1 MTKEFKKTAQAMTI
15 HLGEFLVQ
23 ENFISEAQLEEVLV
37 YKEETQSRFG
47 EACVRL
53 EFIDQNTL
61 TEMLGRQLRIPRVE
75 LEYYE
80 IDPDILDLVDKE
92 LSNELNVLPLY
103 RIDNELVVAT
113 DEPLNVTIIDSMQRS
128 TKSVSYTHL
137 RAHET

>member
-37 YKEETQSRFG
+37 YKKETQSRFG

-53 EFIDQNTL
+53 EFIDQITL

-80 IDPDILDLVDKE
+80 IDPDILDLVDKD

-103 RIDNELVVAT
+103 RIDNELVVAAW
-113 DEPLNVTIIDSMQRS
+113 LLS
-128 TKSVSYTHL
+128 SVQEQLPQS
-137 RAHET
+137 ASAIPIVIPPIE